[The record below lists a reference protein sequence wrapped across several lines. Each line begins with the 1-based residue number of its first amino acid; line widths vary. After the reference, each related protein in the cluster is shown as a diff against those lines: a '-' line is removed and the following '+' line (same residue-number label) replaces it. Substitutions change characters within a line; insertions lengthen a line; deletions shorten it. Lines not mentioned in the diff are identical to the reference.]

1 MVQKLQTKFVTRTLV
16 YPKSRT
22 NENRINENLASL
34 DVDLSEVMSEISAL
48 EENYVSG
55 WDPTAEP

>member
-1 MVQKLQTKFVTRTLV
+1 AQVAIKWCLDQGCITI
-16 YPKSRT
+16 PKST

-34 DVDLSEVMSEISAL
+34 DVDLTEVMSEISAL
-48 EENYVSG
+48 EESYVSG